1 MRDTKGFARNSFR
14 KYWCN
19 FLGQQRVII
28 GESEGGGERERECRA
43 REGAA
48 EGEQDEKG
56 NRHKA
61 GKEER
66 KRERRD
72 EGGRGKRGRK
82 ERNVAVDKGVS
93 IAVSAASMIRASYNE
108 SRGE

>member
-28 GESEGGGERERECRA
+28 GESGGRGEGEGEAERE
-43 REGAA
+43 EGR
-48 EGEQDEKG
+48 GQRDEKG

-66 KRERRD
+66 KRVEAGWRRK
-72 EGGRGKRGRK
+72 EGDGRK
-82 ERNVAVDKGVS
+82 K
-93 IAVSAASMIRASYNE
+93 RA
-108 SRGE
+108 

>member
-28 GESEGGGERERECRA
+28 GESEGQREPSEKGGGEG
-43 REGAA
+43 EG
-48 EGEQDEKG
+48 GEQDEKG

-66 KRERRD
+66 TRERRD
-72 EGGRGKRGRK
+72 GEGKGKGGRK

>member
-1 MRDTKGFARNSFR
+1 MSL
-14 KYWCN
+14 
-19 FLGQQRVII
+19 LGSR
-28 GESEGGGERERECRA
+28 GGEPSEREKA
-43 REGAA
+43 G

-66 KRERRD
+66 KRERERERRD
-72 EGGRGKRGRK
+72 GEGKGKGGRK

-108 SRGE
+108 SCGE